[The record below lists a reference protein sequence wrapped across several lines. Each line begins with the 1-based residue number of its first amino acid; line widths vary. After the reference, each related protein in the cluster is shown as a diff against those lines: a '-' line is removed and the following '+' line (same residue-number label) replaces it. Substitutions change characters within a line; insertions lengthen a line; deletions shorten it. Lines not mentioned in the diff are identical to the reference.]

1 MPAVAK
7 EITTDLSALRPAD
20 AAYFRANQAKFDASL
35 KPWLTAIAQVKA
47 AYPGTPVAV
56 TEPSGDYMLQA
67 AGARILTPSGLQ
79 ADIMNGVDLCP
90 QYVSLQDSLFSEHK
104 VRVFVY
110 NQQVTDPVTRTFLQE
125 ARRYGIP
132 VVGVY
137 ETMPTPGYHYQ
148 SWMLAEVSVLLCG
161 PPRGDVGHRAE
172 SADGLVQGGSRLG
185 TGTVA

>member
-47 AYPGTPVAV
+47 ADPGTPVAV

-125 ARRYGIP
+125 AAVRHSGGRRVRDHADAGIP
-132 VVGVY
+132 LPVVDAG
-137 ETMPTPGYHYQ
+137 
-148 SWMLAEVSVLLCG
+148 
-161 PPRGDVGHRAE
+161 RGQRPALR
-172 SADGLVQGGSRLG
+172 SAAG
-185 TGTVA
+185 